1 MINLERLL
9 TAKQVAEIL
18 NCSVQHVYRL
28 RGRGDLPAIAVGG
41 MYRYSPE
48 ELRRYIDR

>member
-1 MINLERLL
+1 M
-9 TAKQVAEIL
+9 AEIL